1 MRLVGDEGI
10 ITVNSDNLD
19 NKNDNNNDNLE
30 TEEDDTNDGAAGNT
44 SKDIVINVSPEIH
57 RPTVVLII
65 SQVMT

>member
-19 NKNDNNNDNLE
+19 NKNDNNDNDE
-30 TEEDDTNDGAAGNT
+30 TEEDDTNNDGAAGNN
-44 SKDIVINVSPEIH
+44 IVISMSPEIH
-57 RPTVVLII
+57 RPTVVLTI